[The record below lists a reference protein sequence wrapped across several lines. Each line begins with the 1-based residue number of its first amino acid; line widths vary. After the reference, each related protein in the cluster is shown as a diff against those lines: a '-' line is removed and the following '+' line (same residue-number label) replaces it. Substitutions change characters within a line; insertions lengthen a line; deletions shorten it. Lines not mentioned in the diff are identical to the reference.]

1 MKSKI
6 HFENKQLENIFTQLA
21 YMVNVGDIDLEEIEH
36 DVEVYVKHYTGIHLS
51 VSPEHTK
58 NIKQNL
64 KGMRDIMSHLLKSII
79 ISLNKQIDYFDDYKT
94 TISHIQD
101 FTSKYPFYVKP
112 RHPKEAIK
120 FYDNKLKDEND
131 DITQTKA
138 GELLGLTRQTIGTY
152 QKDES
157 HGFRNIG
164 KKKVTKME
172 VYNYYVEYICKR

>member
-79 ISLNKQIDYFDDYKT
+79 VSLNKQIDYFDDYKT

-101 FTSKYPFYVKP
+101 FTSKHPFYVKP

-120 FYDNKLKDEND
+120 FYDNKLKDEKE
-131 DITQTKA
+131 DITQIKA
-138 GELLGLTRQTIGTY
+138 GELLGLTRQTIGKY
-152 QKDES
+152 QKEET
-157 HGFRNIG
+157 HGFRDTG

-172 VYNYYVEYICKR
+172 VYNYYVEYICKK

>member
-1 MKSKI
+1 MKSKTR
-6 HFENKQLENIFTQLA
+6 FENKQLENIFTQLA

-36 DVEVYVKHYTGIHLS
+36 DVEVYVKHYTGIQLS

-64 KGMRDIMSHLLKSII
+64 KGMRDIMSQLLKSII
-79 ISLNKQIDYFDDYKT
+79 ISFNKQIEYFDDYKT

-101 FTSKYPFYVKP
+101 FTSKYPFFVKP

>member
-79 ISLNKQIDYFDDYKT
+79 ISMNKQIDYFDELKS

-112 RHPKEAIK
+112 RHPKDAIK
-120 FYDNKLKDEND
+120 FYDNKLRDEKDL
-131 DITQTKA
+131 ITYIKA
-138 GELLGLTRQTIGTY
+138 SELLNRGRTIISSYVIKET
-152 QKDES
+152 
-157 HGFRNIG
+157 HGFKNTG
-164 KKKVTKME
+164 KKGVTKQE
-172 VYNYYVEYICKR
+172 VYNYYVEYICKK